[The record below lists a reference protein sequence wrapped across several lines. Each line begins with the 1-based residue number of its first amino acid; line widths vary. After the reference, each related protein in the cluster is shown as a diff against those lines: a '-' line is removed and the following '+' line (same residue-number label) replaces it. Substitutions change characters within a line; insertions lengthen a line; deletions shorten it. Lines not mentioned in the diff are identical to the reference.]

1 VQKID
6 FYFSIGLLATTATK
20 ATTMNAQQI
29 GLDKKIDMVY
39 ADECDCKQATMN
51 AQQIK
56 EFKTALRI
64 CSTLECPV
72 HPDATEDD
80 WDEYHMIYDNANQLL
95 WKHAPAVM
103 KSRDCN
109 FSDFKIVFEL
119 RDLKLKMGAWAADCD
134 KAWNGV
140 AFVDF
145 DEAEDED
152 RDRFCADC
160 GKAFVEDITCF
171 MQNWYSTKCATC
183 TGQAFTCEVCNE
195 EKDWKEQ
202 LPSNDEDE
210 GQDVESLYGVCIICK
225 QCAEDTLNGTLKE
238 YKCRVECPADV
249 ERMRARLE
257 VGEGVLVCDWMGGEW
272 VFKDRRTLETI
283 RKLIG
288 ECVDCHV
295 AEQTIQPI
303 ADYTGVRA

>member
-1 VQKID
+1 MQKIE

-20 ATTMNAQQI
+20 ATTIETMNAQQI
-29 GLDKKIDMVY
+29 GLDKKIEMDFG
-39 ADECDCKQATMN
+39 DECDCKQATMN

-72 HPDATEDD
+72 LPDATEED
-80 WDEYHMIYDNANQLL
+80 WDMYHMMYDNANQLL

-103 KSRDCN
+103 KSR
-109 FSDFKIVFEL
+109 EWG
-119 RDLKLKMGAWAADCD
+119 LKLKMQAWAADCD

-140 AFVDF
+140 AFVEI

-160 GKAFVEDITCF
+160 GKAFVEHITCF
-171 MQNWYSTKCATC
+171 KQNWFSTKCGTC

-195 EKDWKEQ
+195 EKEWKEQ

-210 GQDVESLYGVCIICK
+210 GQDVETLYGVCIICK
-225 QCAEDTLNGTLKE
+225 QCAEG
-238 YKCRVECPADV
+238 A
-249 ERMRARLE
+249 
-257 VGEGVLVCDWMGGEW
+257 
-272 VFKDRRTLETI
+272 
-283 RKLIG
+283 
-288 ECVDCHV
+288 
-295 AEQTIQPI
+295 
-303 ADYTGVRA
+303 